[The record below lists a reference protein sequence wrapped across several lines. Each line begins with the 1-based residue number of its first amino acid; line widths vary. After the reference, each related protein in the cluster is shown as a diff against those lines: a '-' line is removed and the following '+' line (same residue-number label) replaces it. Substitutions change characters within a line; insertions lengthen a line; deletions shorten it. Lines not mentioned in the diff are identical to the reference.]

1 MPQMAAMGP
10 IADTVGPPGRV
21 RTGRDQLRI
30 LVQFGQMLQGRL
42 AGF

>member
-21 RTGRDQLRI
+21 RIGRDQLRI
-30 LVQFGQMLQGRL
+30 LVQTAAGRTGWVL
-42 AGF
+42 I

>member
-1 MPQMAAMGP
+1 MLQMAAMGP
-10 IADTVGPPGRV
+10 VADTVGPRGGV
-21 RTGRDQLRI
+21 GTGRDQLRT